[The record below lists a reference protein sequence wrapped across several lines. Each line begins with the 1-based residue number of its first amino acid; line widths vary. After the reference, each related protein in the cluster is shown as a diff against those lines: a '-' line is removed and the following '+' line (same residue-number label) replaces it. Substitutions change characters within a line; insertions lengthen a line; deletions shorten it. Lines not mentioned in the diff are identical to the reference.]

1 MTFRWHVHN
10 LIMIRLKRN
19 TLTSS
24 KMNNRGLNQAKEDN
38 PIVSVQDVGWS
49 LSEFLFY
56 LFRMEEERPDGLRPV
71 ERESQHARMITA
83 LLNGASKPRMGII
96 IDLIH
101 RNSAYV
107 NYRQGDK
114 TMTSN
119 VFSPSVAFQDIEH
132 SWPALSTWAVH
143 LVAELVSAEA
153 KVMIAPETG
162 LHLRARGKDDATRQR
177 NHGPRATWDAVNTFS
192 LQKLQETAEAHAPT
206 MWHIISS
213 YVSPSFA
220 ESSEH
225 VNLRQYRPQNLASN
239 SIVSMQEILTT
250 GIFSRR

>member
-1 MTFRWHVHN
+1 VI
-10 LIMIRLKRN
+10 LDCIRD
-19 TLTSS
+19 
-24 KMNNRGLNQAKEDN
+24 A
-38 PIVSVQDVGWS
+38 GWS
-49 LSEFLFY
+49 LSDFLFY

-71 ERESQHARMITA
+71 ERASQHARMVTS

-101 RNSAYV
+101 HNSARV

-114 TMTSN
+114 TMMSN

-132 SWPALSTWAVH
+132 AWPALSTWAVH

-162 LHLRARGKDDATRQR
+162 LHLRARGKDDRTRQR

-192 LQKLQETAEAHAPT
+192 LQKLQDMAEAHAPA

-213 YVSPSFA
+213 YVNPSFA

-225 VNLRQYRPQNLASN
+225 VNLHQY
-239 SIVSMQEILTT
+239 
-250 GIFSRR
+250 